1 VEAHSLT
8 VWATDR
14 QHLLSSKFTFL
25 GFRIRKSSSPRF
37 LLVGQA
43 LRGVLFWFVC
53 IWFIFY
59 YYYYYY
65 LLFAKF
71 IYCMFCKVL
80 FFNTIV
86 TACLFQLLL
95 LNRYIKLSGYFG
107 SFLAEYCVH
116 RSTTPF
122 TGSDCRSEEPS
133 SHCMRLQIG
142 VDRSLFCMQLERC
155 RPQLILYAT
164 GERCRPHRRRY
175 CDCRESRRP
184 QPGLYTT
191 GERTNRCLFCMRLE
205 RDVDRNLVCM

>member
-1 VEAHSLT
+1 LSVSSCGVRCGSELT
-8 VWATDR
+8 HVWATDR

-53 IWFIFY
+53 IWFTFY
-59 YYYYYY
+59 YYYYE

-86 TACLFQLLL
+86 TACFFQLLL

-122 TGSDCRSEEPS
+122 IGSDCRFEGPSLQSGGAEENLR
-133 SHCMRLQIG
+133 H
-142 VDRSLFCMQLERC
+142 
-155 RPQLILYAT
+155 
-164 GERCRPHRRRY
+164 
-175 CDCRESRRP
+175 
-184 QPGLYTT
+184 YTNWFL
-191 GERTNRCLFCMRLE
+191 G
-205 RDVDRNLVCM
+205 